1 MRSTIQKAFLP
12 IFVCAAVALPLAILA
27 FGQDRTWPGRPDSG
41 WLYVVDSKRNAP
53 ESAVLVVDPEKGRIV
68 ASLSGGYQPNIA
80 VSPDGLRLY
89 VSYSEKENTREGI
102 LAVIDTSTGAV
113 LKELPNQN
121 RWLTTHYDYVPNMVL
136 SRDGAWLYLFKML
149 ENRDGPTN
157 YVEIFDTQRNA
168 FLPNKVDVPECISA
182 TMIPSVRR
190 EGVYVICGDTRD
202 VRFVS
207 VDRGSKTGHATS
219 VITDV
224 SSAFPEE
231 ASTIASGHR
240 ETHHVATGFVN
251 SDGGTFTVITTDGL
265 FLRADAASGR
275 VSDHGSLG
283 RTTHGASVESRPAV
297 SAGWFDDR
305 WVRNQAPVLSPDGK
319 RLYLG
324 LGTKKRLYHGSQLL
338 ERIVVLDTATMEL
351 MQNLD
356 PNRTFWSFAI
366 SGNENRL
373 YVVDS
378 EHAVIG
384 VLDVNSGR
392 ELGIVSG
399 VGTTP
404 VYAVVAP

>member
-1 MRSTIQKAFLP
+1 MRSTIQKACRP
-12 IFVCAAVALPLAILA
+12 IFVCAALVLPLAIQA
-27 FGQDRTWPGRPDSG
+27 SGQDRTWPGRPDSG

-68 ASLSGGYQPNIA
+68 TSLSGGYQPDIA
-80 VSPDGLRLY
+80 VSPNGLRLY
-89 VSYSEKENTREGI
+89 LSYSEKENTREGK

-121 RWLTTHYDYVPNMVL
+121 RWLTTHYCYGQNMVL

-149 ENRDGPTN
+149 ETRDGPTF
-157 YVEIFDTQRNA
+157 YLEILDTQLNA
-168 FLPNKVDVPECISA
+168 FLPNRVDLPECISA
-182 TMIPSVRR
+182 TMIPSVGR
-190 EGVYVICGDTRD
+190 EGVHVICGNTRD

-207 VDRGSKTGHATS
+207 FDRDSKTGHVTS

-224 SSAFPEE
+224 SSAFRER
-231 ASTIASGHR
+231 ASTAVPGHG
-240 ETHHVATGFVN
+240 ETHYVATGFVS
-251 SDGGTFTVITTDGL
+251 SDGKVFTVITTDGL

-275 VSDHGSLG
+275 VSDHDSLD
-283 RTTHGASVESRPAV
+283 RTIHGASAQPGTAV
-297 SAGWFDDR
+297 SAGWLDDR
-305 WVRNQAPVLSPDGK
+305 WVRNQGPVLSPDGK

-324 LGTKKRLYHGSQLL
+324 LGTAKRLYHGSQLL
-338 ERIVVLDTATMEL
+338 DKIVVLDAATMEL
-351 MQNLD
+351 IKNLD

-366 SGNENRL
+366 SGNGNRL
-373 YVVDS
+373 YVIDS
-378 EHAVIG
+378 DHAVIG